1 VTAPANRR
9 VVLARVPDGVP
20 VAGDFRLAGT
30 EIPEP
35 GPGEFVSRT
44 LWLSLDP
51 YVRGVISGRHIS
63 ADKVGVGDVVVGS
76 TVSEVVASRHPD
88 YLPGMLVVDRNG
100 WQEYGVSDGEGVRVL
115 PADGA
120 PPSLALGILGMPG
133 LTAWSGLKFLARPH
147 AGETVVVSA
156 AAGPVGSMVGQIAR
170 LHGARAVGIAGSR
183 EKCDLVIGAFG
194 FDACIDY
201 RNEDLRERLAAT
213 CPDGID
219 VYFDNVA
226 GDTLAAA
233 LGRLAF
239 GARIVL
245 CGMIDQYNR
254 SGEPPPGPNLGPVIA
269 ARAHIHGL
277 VVYDY
282 YERQDDFLAEA
293 TPWYRDGLIRAREDV
308 AEGLENA
315 PAAFCRLMRGENV
328 GKALVRVAEAA

>member
-1 VTAPANRR
+1 MPAPA
-9 VVLARVPDGVP
+9 
-20 VAGDFRLAGT
+20 
-30 EIPEP
+30 
-35 GPGEFVSRT
+35 PGEFVSRT

-63 ADKVGVGDVVVGS
+63 ADKVGVGDLVVGS
-76 TVSEVVASRHPD
+76 TVSEVLVSRHPD
-88 YLPGMLVVDRNG
+88 YRPGMLVVDRNG
-100 WQEYGVSDGEGVRVL
+100 WQEYGVSDGQGVRVL
-115 PADGA
+115 PADGP

-133 LTAWSGLKFLARPH
+133 LTAWSGLKFLARPQ

-183 EKCDLVIGAFG
+183 EKCDLVVGAFG

-201 RNEDLRERLAAT
+201 RNEDLREGLAGT

-226 GDTLAAA
+226 GDTLAAVM
-233 LGRLAF
+233 GRLAP

-254 SGEPPPGPNLGPVIA
+254 SGEPPPGPNLGAVIA

-282 YERQDDFLAEA
+282 YEHQEAFLAEA
-293 TPWYRDGLIRAREDV
+293 SGWYGDGLIRSREDV

>member
-1 VTAPANRR
+1 MTASVNRR
-9 VVLARVPDGVP
+9 VVLARVPEGVP
-20 VAGDFRLAGT
+20 VPDDFRLT
-30 EIPEP
+30 ESELPEA
-35 GPGEFVSRT
+35 GPGQVVSRT

-63 ADKVGVGDVVVGS
+63 ADKVGPGDVVVGS
-76 TVSEVVASRHPD
+76 TVSEIVASRHPD
-88 YLPGMLVVDRNG
+88 YRPGVLVADRNG
-100 WQEYGVSDGEGVRVL
+100 WQEYGLSDGQGMRVL
-115 PADGA
+115 EADGP

-133 LTAWSGLKFLARPH
+133 LTAWAGLRFLARPA

-170 LHGARAVGIAGSR
+170 LSGARAVGIAGSA
-183 EKCDLVIGAFG
+183 EKCELVTGTFG
-194 FDACIDY
+194 FDECIDY
-201 RNEDLRERLAAT
+201 RREDLRERLATT

-226 GDTLAAA
+226 GDTLAAVMGNLA
-233 LGRLAF
+233 L

-254 SGEPPPGPNLGPVIA
+254 SGGPPPGPNLGPVIA

-282 YERQDDFLAEA
+282 YDRRDEFAAEA
-293 TPWYRDGLIRAREDV
+293 GAWHRDGLIRAREDV
-308 AEGLENA
+308 TDGLENA
-315 PAAFCRLMRGENV
+315 PEAFCRLMRGENV
-328 GKALVRVAEAA
+328 GKALVRVAETG